1 MTISCMMPPA
11 LKALHQIVV
20 VMLENR
26 KLMNLFLLGLVV
38 KGASSLEVQF
48 SVKSTLIMNLL
59 KEQSSEAEMVEI
71 TSSGVDDVISEK
83 NC

>member
-20 VMLENR
+20 VMLEDR